1 MTPPPQPETA
11 ARHRLAHCRLAAVGR
26 RPLPELARQG
36 GLAFFAATLAYNG
49 GNFVFHMAMSRM
61 LGPDRYGALGS
72 LLGLVTVAV
81 LPVSALQAAVTQTI
95 ATRQPP
101 GVRPSQPP
109 GVRPSREMPWPD
121 PDLHPGTG
129 ASLRRPFAWTCAGA
143 AALLGLLG
151 LLAPVVDRFV
161 SLRSPVPLLLLG
173 AYVATA
179 VATIVPQGVLIGRLR
194 FRPVAVSLVVGSVV
208 RLVAGIVLVDAG
220 LGLDAAAAAST
231 LSGIA
236 SLGIVL
242 WPMRGEL
249 SARRTRRGGRISA
262 AGSST
267 ARSRTPARSAHRHGI
282 GLQAGPAVLAVTA
295 LAGVSAFLGIDSLL
309 ARHYLSRLDAGYYVA
324 AATAARV
331 ALFLPGA
338 VAMTVFPRLAAA
350 QGDRHQ
356 IRRLLL
362 HALAVTVASSGG
374 AALFIAVFS
383 HLVIAVLFGSAYQAA
398 SGPVAILAAA
408 AAAMGIASV
417 LVYFFLS
424 QRSLAATVC
433 WAAVALVTGLIVVVH
448 DGLDTIAWI
457 TLGVTGA
464 MTFIMAATALG
475 RRRPDRVRRRRCRDD
490 CQAPPRTTPLAPGF
504 GLVGPDDPIRPLPV
518 DPGVAITGDTAR

>member
-1 MTPPPQPETA
+1 M
-11 ARHRLAHCRLAAVGR
+11 
-26 RPLPELARQG
+26 
-36 GLAFFAATLAYNG
+36 AFFAATLLYNG

-81 LPVSALQAAVTQTI
+81 LPVSALQAAVTQSI
-95 ATRQPP
+95 ATRRSPP
-101 GVRPSQPP
+101 SGSPRAASH
-109 GVRPSREMPWPD
+109 
-121 PDLHPGTG
+121 LHHALTANGEVP
-129 ASLRRPFAWTCAGA
+129 LRRPFAWTCLGAGV
-143 AALLGLLG
+143 LLVLLVA
-151 LLAPVVDRFV
+151 LAPIVDRFV
-161 SLRSPVPLLLLG
+161 NVRSPAPLLLLG
-173 AYVATA
+173 TYVATA

-194 FRPVAVSLVVGSVV
+194 FRPVAASLVVGSVV
-208 RLVAGIVLVDAG
+208 RLAAGVTLVAMGF
-220 LGLDAAAAAST
+220 GLDAAAAASA

-249 SARRTRRGGRISA
+249 AARRQHSGTGERAPTHRAGEAVLADPAGVAALTDPAAVAVLTDPAGVVAVVTDPASEPTASGSIGSAR
-262 AGSST
+262 T
-267 ARSRTPARSAHRHGI
+267 ADASMPSRSRRSHGI
-282 GLQAGPAVLAVTA
+282 GLHAGPALLAVTA

-309 ARHYLSRLDAGYYVA
+309 ARHYLSHLDAGDYVA
-324 AATAARV
+324 AATAARI

-350 QGDRHQ
+350 HGDHRQ
-356 IRRLLL
+356 VRRLLL
-362 HALAVTVASSGG
+362 HALAVTVALSGG
-374 AALFIAVFS
+374 AALVIAAFP

-398 SGPVAILAAA
+398 SGPVTILAAA

-417 LVYFFLS
+417 LVYFFLA

-464 MTFIMAATALG
+464 MTLCMAAMALG
-475 RRRPDRVRRRRCRDD
+475 QRHPERARQGRARDD
-490 CQAPPRTTPLAPGF
+490 RRVSSTASTLAPG
-504 GLVGPDDPIRPLPV
+504 LALATQSEPV
-518 DPGVAITGDTAR
+518 SPKQST

>member
-1 MTPPPQPETA
+1 M
-11 ARHRLAHCRLAAVGR
+11 
-26 RPLPELARQG
+26 
-36 GLAFFAATLAYNG
+36 AFFVATLAYNG

-81 LPVSALQAAVTQTI
+81 LPVSALQAAVTQSI
-95 ATRQPP
+95 ATRRSPLATRRWAPEPDQGAATG
-101 GVRPSQPP
+101 GV
-109 GVRPSREMPWPD
+109 V
-121 PDLHPGTG
+121 
-129 ASLRRPFAWTCAGA
+129 ALRRPFAWTCGGAGA
-143 AALLGLLG
+143 LLVLLVV
-151 LLAPVVDRFV
+151 LAPMVDRFV
-161 SLRSPVPLLLLG
+161 SLRSPIPLLLLG

-194 FRPVAVSLVVGSVV
+194 FRPVAASLVVGSVV
-208 RLVAGIVLVDAG
+208 RLLSGVVLVGAG
-220 LGLDAAAAAST
+220 LGLDAAAAASA

-249 SARRTRRGGRISA
+249 AGRYARAGGALLTDPTQLAVVTDPASVVAVVTDPAELAVVVDAAELAVPPDAARTSRAPGTIGSRRPA
-262 AGSST
+262 AVSIPS
-267 ARSRTPARSAHRHGI
+267 RSAKHHGL
-282 GLQAGPAVLAVTA
+282 GLQAGPAFLAVTA

-350 QGDRHQ
+350 HGDHAQ
-356 IRRLLL
+356 VRRLLR
-362 HALAVTVASSGG
+362 HALVVTVVLSGG
-374 AALFIAVFS
+374 AALFIAAFP
-383 HLVIAVLFGSAYQAA
+383 HLVIAVLFGSAYTPA
-398 SGPVAILAAA
+398 SGPLSILAAA

-417 LVYFFLS
+417 LVYFFLA
-424 QRSLAATVC
+424 QRSLAATIC

-464 MTFIMAATALG
+464 MTALMTAMAFGL
-475 RRRPDRVRRRRCRDD
+475 RHPDRASSPTVRDD
-490 CQAPPRTTPLAPGF
+490 HAMPTAASTLAPGLT
-504 GLVGPDDPIRPLPV
+504 LVTPSEPISPKQS
-518 DPGVAITGDTAR
+518 T